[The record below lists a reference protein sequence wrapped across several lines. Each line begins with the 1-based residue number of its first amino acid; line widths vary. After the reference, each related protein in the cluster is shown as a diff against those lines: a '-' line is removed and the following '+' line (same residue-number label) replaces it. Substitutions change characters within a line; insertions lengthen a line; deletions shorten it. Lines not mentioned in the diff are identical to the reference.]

1 MAAPA
6 QIISSIQIWS
16 ILQQTRGTKTS
27 HHLWCLL
34 GGSTTSILWVS
45 WHSCQRQ
52 EMHAGFKKL
61 LYHSKFGGCNLY
73 WKTHWCQEYQAAFL
87 WKMLTT
93 YLHSGCHCIIMVC
106 YTPLKLQFTASD
118 MIPEY
123 ISELFAFPA
132 TWKILKTHPEHAL
145 YWKLLRTVHVHWG
158 NLEYCFGDKH
168 FVRQRFTMVEAVA
181 VNSHLIHRHQS
192 PFQKADPVH

>member
-6 QIISSIQIWS
+6 QIISSIQTWS

-73 WKTHWCQEYQAAFL
+73 WKTHWCQEYQAAFFVKNANNIPSQWL
-87 WKMLTT
+87 SLYHHGGLHPSETT
-93 YLHSGCHCIIMVC
+93 IHCQRYDTWIYFRALCTSCYLEDIKDPPWTCIV
-106 YTPLKLQFTASD
+106 LKAAKNSPCALRKPGT
-118 MIPEY
+118 
-123 ISELFAFPA
+123 LF
-132 TWKILKTHPEHAL
+132 W
-145 YWKLLRTVHVHWG
+145 R
-158 NLEYCFGDKH
+158 
-168 FVRQRFTMVEAVA
+168 
-181 VNSHLIHRHQS
+181 
-192 PFQKADPVH
+192 